1 MIDPQCEVSIIIN
14 TISDNKSNN
23 MSFQST
29 LISVLMICFGT
40 ASSCDSHVPEHIR
53 IAYNGYH
60 DNQYDV
66 YLTDGKWHKNIT
78 QHPATDWVSTACGD
92 WLYFLSDR
100 STSKGRYQLFASHV
114 HSGQVKKIHD
124 LELRDSWVS
133 LSSDCRRLVLSPKNQ
148 QLGQFLIINQ
158 EGVVEQALFTDLPYS
173 NDPEFSLNGRAL
185 LFRGAKKPNK
195 KDPDF
200 IDEVYQIDLRTLKV
214 TQLTQYPSSDES
226 AEWYQYRS
234 GPPKTVGQSFSY
246 MSLREG
252 RYAIFGANSPNIPLF
267 SYPSQTGYHSW
278 TSDGQWLV
286 FEAFEQESG
295 PYQIILKS
303 WSDGTQSNISHPQ
316 LKFQQAPV
324 IINTGHQP

>member
-1 MIDPQCEVSIIIN
+1 
-14 TISDNKSNN
+14 

-29 LISVLMICFGT
+29 LISVLLMSFVT
-40 ASSCDSHVPEHIR
+40 ASGSDFRVPDQLR

-66 YLTDGKWHKNIT
+66 YLTNGEWHKNIT
-78 QHPATDWVSTACGD
+78 QHPATDWVSSACGS

-100 STSKGRYQLFASHV
+100 ATGKGRYQLFAAHV
-114 HSGQVKKIHD
+114 HSGQVKKVHD

-133 LSSDCRRLVLSPKNQ
+133 LTPDCQRLVLSPKNQ
-148 QLGQFLIINQ
+148 NLGQFLIINQ
-158 EGVVEQALFTDLPYS
+158 QGVVEQALFTGLPYS
-173 NDPEFSLNGRAL
+173 NDPEFSQDGRVL
-185 LFRGAKKPNK
+185 LFRGALRPNK

-200 IDEVYQIDLRTLKV
+200 IDEIYQLDLRTWKV
-214 TQLTQYPSSDES
+214 KPMTQYPKTDTT
-226 AEWYQYRS
+226 AQWYQYRS
-234 GPPKTVGQSFSY
+234 GPPKTSGQSFSY

-252 RYAIFGANSPNIPLF
+252 RYAIFDANTPNTPMF

-278 TSDGQWLV
+278 AADGQWLV

-295 PYQIILKS
+295 PYQIFLKS
-303 WSDGTQSNISHPQ
+303 WPDGQQRNISHPQ